1 MKTLFLFFLTFPV
14 WGQIKN
20 MRKEPAL
27 EAIMQRILPIDQT
40 DEEST
45 LQLMEQIYQLYQSPL
60 DINQVT
66 AQDLRDLFLLSEP
79 QISSFIT
86 YRTEING
93 FQDIYELQSIP
104 DWPLELVEIISPL
117 FKIKTTLQAT
127 GRPFFQRATEH
138 YFLLRWDYTFERAKG
153 YGDSTYLGSPVRQ
166 VGRYRWQHSRDFS
179 FGFLFEKDPGEQKT
193 TDYFSG
199 HVQIQQK
206 GNWKNILLGDYQV
219 QFGQGLVLGAGF
231 FVGKGGETIYTIR
244 RSQGGIRPYQSF
256 VESGYFRGAA
266 ATYSLDKW
274 ECTLFASHVR
284 RDATPTSFANDSLF
298 QFSSLSLTGNHRT
311 ETEINRRKNLL
322 ETNWGG
328 NLTYSSKQFQIG
340 MTLLHTLFNG
350 EWKKSTSLANFHEFI
365 GSQNTV
371 GSVYYS
377 LGKQNAHFFGEIAMS
392 KNQRLGQVH
401 GLVASLH
408 PQWEWAVLWRNYT
421 PAFHSFYGNG
431 FAENSRT
438 INEKGFYS
446 GIKFL
451 VSKYQTWTAF
461 VDTFQ
466 FPWLRFGT
474 SGPSAGTQ
482 YALRWQYATR
492 DKKQFVFQIQR
503 KQRTQFSALHLID
516 DTTIQNR
523 WQALIQANS
532 SSENR
537 WIFQTRLVGN
547 HTPQTQQSGG
557 ALLQDVKWKH
567 KNWQIQGRIG
577 YFHTTDFDARVYA
590 FENDVQFAVSF
601 PSLYGQGVR
610 SYIVAR
616 WSVHPKI
623 DIWARCAR
631 TQVWDRL
638 KMGSGNDEINFPYKT
653 DARLQIR
660 YAFL

>member
-244 RSQGGIRPYQSF
+244 RSQGGIR
-256 VESGYFRGAA
+256 G
-266 ATYSLDKW
+266 
-274 ECTLFASHVR
+274 
-284 RDATPTSFANDSLF
+284 
-298 QFSSLSLTGNHRT
+298 
-311 ETEINRRKNLL
+311 
-322 ETNWGG
+322 
-328 NLTYSSKQFQIG
+328 
-340 MTLLHTLFNG
+340 
-350 EWKKSTSLANFHEFI
+350 
-365 GSQNTV
+365 TV
-371 GSVYYS
+371 GCGSDGFWSGRNRDIDVCLRCRHGRDQGSRVNGYHVDHGGHGREGRGGSVGGS
-377 LGKQNAHFFGEIAMS
+377 CRRVRQ
-392 KNQRLGQVH
+392 
-401 GLVASLH
+401 
-408 PQWEWAVLWRNYT
+408 
-421 PAFHSFYGNG
+421 
-431 FAENSRT
+431 
-438 INEKGFYS
+438 
-446 GIKFL
+446 
-451 VSKYQTWTAF
+451 
-461 VDTFQ
+461 
-466 FPWLRFGT
+466 
-474 SGPSAGTQ
+474 
-482 YALRWQYATR
+482 
-492 DKKQFVFQIQR
+492 
-503 KQRTQFSALHLID
+503 HLD
-516 DTTIQNR
+516 R
-523 WQALIQANS
+523 
-532 SSENR
+532 
-537 WIFQTRLVGN
+537 
-547 HTPQTQQSGG
+547 
-557 ALLQDVKWKH
+557 
-567 KNWQIQGRIG
+567 
-577 YFHTTDFDARVYA
+577 RV
-590 FENDVQFAVSF
+590 
-601 PSLYGQGVR
+601 R
-610 SYIVAR
+610 
-616 WSVHPKI
+616 
-623 DIWARCAR
+623 
-631 TQVWDRL
+631 
-638 KMGSGNDEINFPYKT
+638 
-653 DARLQIR
+653 
-660 YAFL
+660 